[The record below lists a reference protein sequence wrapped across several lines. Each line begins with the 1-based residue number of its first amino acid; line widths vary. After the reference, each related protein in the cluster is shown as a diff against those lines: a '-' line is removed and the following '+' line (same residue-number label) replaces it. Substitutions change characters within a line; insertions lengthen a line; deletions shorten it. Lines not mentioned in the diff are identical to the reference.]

1 MSEGK
6 IPHARNIDA
15 LICSATWEIDPV
27 YGQAELNRYLSDL
40 DAVASGVPFSE
51 LGYSHRRES
60 QRPQIL
66 PLSAPARYNG
76 TGSHSQQ
83 STRQIMVLTL
93 EGIMRSRDG
102 FSSNGVNTLVGHLQA
117 AEIAENIGGVILK
130 VNSGGG
136 ESLAGT
142 MLQSA
147 IRDMTKPVLIL
158 ADFMASA
165 AVRGTLDAP
174 YVWATSRAA
183 EIGSIG
189 TMVSINREVAKYY
202 RDNVEEIYAQ
212 QSTDK
217 NREWREYLAGNRAPL
232 TESITEHN
240 EVFISEAREKRG
252 IKDEALTGKMFHA
265 DKAQSLGLIDRVGT
279 FKQAVEFLSGVIL
292 DADNQTGY
300 QQFSDNKNNS
310 TMDFQTFF
318 KPFAAAWSRI
328 TGSAQSADDLTP
340 ESVLAQAEALDVVA
354 RSQYDEALA
363 QLQTEKDR
371 ATALETAQATN
382 QQRIATLEKELA
394 GLKADK
400 AAGFQTEKQAGVADL
415 DPVNPMAG
423 FTLTPQASS
432 KY

>member
-6 IPHARNIDA
+6 TPHARNIDA
-15 LICSATWEIDPV
+15 LICSAAWEIDPV

-60 QRPQIL
+60 QRPQVF

-76 TGSHSQQ
+76 SGSTSQQ
-83 STRQIMVLTL
+83 SAKQIMVLTL
-93 EGIMRSRDG
+93 EGVMRSRDG
-102 FSSNGVNTLVGHLQA
+102 LSSNGVNTLVGHLQA
-117 AEIAENIGGVILK
+117 AEVAENIGGVILK

-147 IRDMTKPVLIL
+147 IRDMTKPVLVL

-174 YVWATSRAA
+174 YVWANSRAA

-212 QSTDK
+212 QATDK

-232 TESITEHN
+232 TEAITEHN

-252 IKDEALTGKMFHA
+252 IKDEALTGRMFHA
-265 DKAQSLGLIDRVGT
+265 DKAQSLNLIDRIGT

-292 DADNQTGY
+292 DAETQSGY
-300 QQFSDNKNNS
+300 QFSNTKNNS
-310 TMDFQTFF
+310 KMDFQTFF

-328 TGSAQSADDLTP
+328 TGNTQSAEDLTP
-340 ESVLAQAEALDVVA
+340 EAVLAEAEALDVVA
-354 RSQYDEALA
+354 RSTHDEALA
-363 QLQTEKDR
+363 QLQAEKDR
-371 ATALETAQATN
+371 ATALETAQAAN
-382 QQRIATLEKELA
+382 QQRISALEKELA
-394 GLKADK
+394 TLKADK

>member
-6 IPHARNIDA
+6 TPHARNIDA

-60 QRPQIL
+60 QRPQVL

-76 TGSHSQQ
+76 QGSTAQQ
-83 STRQIMVLTL
+83 SAKQIMVLTL
-93 EGIMRSRDG
+93 EGVMRSRDG
-102 FSSNGVNTLVGHLQA
+102 LSSNGVNTLVSNLQS
-117 AEIAENIGGVILK
+117 AEAAENIGGVILK

-147 IRDMTKPVLIL
+147 IRDMTKPVLVL

-212 QSTDK
+212 QATDK

-232 TESITEHN
+232 TEAITEHN

-252 IKDEALTGKMFHA
+252 IKDEALTGRMFHA

-279 FKQAVEFLSGVIL
+279 FKQAIEFLSGVIL
-292 DADNQTGY
+292 DAETQTGY
-300 QQFSDNKNNS
+300 QFSNTKNNS
-310 TMDFQTFF
+310 KMDFQTFF

-328 TGSAQSADDLTP
+328 TGNTQSADDLTP
-340 ESVLAQAEALDVVA
+340 EAVLAEAEALDVVA
-354 RSQYDEALA
+354 RSTYDEVVA
-363 QLQTEKDR
+363 QLQSEKDR
-371 ATALETAQATN
+371 ATALETAQAAN
-382 QQRIATLEKELA
+382 QQRISALEKELA
-394 GLKADK
+394 TLKADK
-400 AAGFQTEKQAGVADL
+400 ADGFQTEKQAGVADL

-423 FTLTPQASS
+423 FVLTPQTSS